1 MRSLRTRLRIS
12 LQLISFTLLT
22 ILIACG
28 EEQKNE
34 KIVVKVNEAVL
45 TKNMLDSALSAK
57 ANSAKLKDEFI
68 NDWIET
74 EVLYQEAVK
83 DGVLD
88 EDEFVTLLNRS
99 KKELAS
105 TFYIKKL
112 LEENEQTPDD
122 DEIAKYFNDYKND
135 FRLKDDLFKLNFMRT
150 AVFDKAVQVRN
161 RIIESSWDKA
171 KDFFRTDS
179 TLTFSS
185 ENLFRDELQSAILL
199 RIINSLMVNETS
211 IVMEIE
217 PGMFSVVQLVAK
229 YPADSIAPYEI
240 EKENARKRLIVL
252 KQKEFVKEHIKKLVA
267 EHNLEIERYTE

>member
-1 MRSLRTRLRIS
+1 MRSLRTHSRIS
-12 LQLISFTLLT
+12 LQLLSFTLITLAV
-22 ILIACG
+22 ACS
-28 EEQKNE
+28 EEQKSE

-105 TFYIKKL
+105 TLYIKKL

-122 DEIAKYFNDYKND
+122 DEVAKYFNDYKND
-135 FRLKDDLFKLNFMRT
+135 FLLKDDLFKLNFMRT
-150 AVFDKAVQVRN
+150 ADFDKAVQARN

-185 ENLFRDELQSAILL
+185 ENLYRDELQSAILL
-199 RIINSLMVNETS
+199 RVVNSLMVNETS

-217 PGMFSVVQLVAK
+217 PGFFSVIQLAAK
-229 YPADSIAPYEI
+229 YPSDSIAPYEI
-240 EKENARKRLIVL
+240 EKENAKKRLLIL

>member
-1 MRSLRTRLRIS
+1 MRSLRTHSRIS
-12 LQLISFTLLT
+12 IQLLSFTLITLAV
-22 ILIACG
+22 ACS
-28 EEQKNE
+28 EEQKSE

-74 EVLYQEAVK
+74 EVLYQEAAK

-88 EDEFVTLLNRS
+88 DDEFVKLLNRS
-99 KKELAS
+99 KKELAG

-112 LEENEQTPDD
+112 LAENEQIPDD
-122 DEIAKYFNDYKND
+122 EEIAKYFNDYKDD
-135 FRLKDDLFKLNFMRT
+135 FRLKDDLFKLNFLRT
-150 AVFDKAVQVRN
+150 NAFDKAVQVRSK
-161 RIIESSWDKA
+161 IVESSWDKA

-185 ENLFRDELQSAILL
+185 ENIYRSELQSAILL
-199 RIINSLMVNETS
+199 RIVNSMMVNEAS
-211 IVMEIE
+211 IVLELE
-217 PGMFSVVQLVAK
+217 PGMFSVVQLAAK
-229 YPADSIAPYEI
+229 FPADSIAPYEI
-240 EKENARKRLIVL
+240 EKENAKRRLIVL
-252 KQKEFVKEHIKKLVA
+252 KQKEFVKEHIKKLVE

>member
-1 MRSLRTRLRIS
+1 MRSLRTRSRIS
-12 LQLISFTLLT
+12 LRLLSFTLITLAV
-22 ILIACG
+22 ACS
-28 EEQKNE
+28 EEQKSE

-74 EVLYQEAVK
+74 EVLYQEAAK

-88 EDEFVTLLNRS
+88 DAEFIKLLNRS
-99 KKELAS
+99 KKELAG

-112 LEENEQTPDD
+112 LSENEQTPDD
-122 DEIAKYFNDYKND
+122 EEIAKYFNDYKDD
-135 FRLKDDLFKLNFMRT
+135 FRLKDDLFKLNFLRT
-150 AVFDKAVQVRN
+150 NAFDKAVQVRSK
-161 RIIESSWDKA
+161 IIESSWNKA

-179 TLTFSS
+179 TLSFSS
-185 ENLFRDELQSAILL
+185 ENIYRSELQPAILL
-199 RIINSLMVNETS
+199 RIVNSLMVNEAS
-211 IVMEIE
+211 IVLEVE
-217 PGMFSVVQLVAK
+217 PGMFSIVQLVAK

-252 KQKEFVKEHIKKLVA
+252 KQKEFVKEHIKKLLE

>member
-1 MRSLRTRLRIS
+1 MRSLRTRSRIS
-12 LQLISFTLLT
+12 LRLLSFTLITLAV
-22 ILIACG
+22 ACS
-28 EEQKNE
+28 EEQKSE

-74 EVLYQEAVK
+74 EVLYQEAAK

-88 EDEFVTLLNRS
+88 DAEFIKLLNRS
-99 KKELAS
+99 KKELAG

-112 LEENEQTPDD
+112 LSENEQTPDD
-122 DEIAKYFNDYKND
+122 EEIAKYFNDYKDD
-135 FRLKDDLFKLNFMRT
+135 FRLKDDLFKLNFLRT
-150 AVFDKAVQVRN
+150 NAFDKAVQVRSK
-161 RIIESSWDKA
+161 IIESSWNKA

-179 TLTFSS
+179 TLSFSS
-185 ENLFRDELQSAILL
+185 ENIYRSELQPAILL
-199 RIINSLMVNETS
+199 RIVNSLMVNEAS
-211 IVMEIE
+211 IVLEVE
-217 PGMFSVVQLVAK
+217 PGMFSIVQLVAK
-229 YPADSIAPYEI
+229 YPADSIAPHEI

-252 KQKEFVKEHIKKLVA
+252 KQKEFVKEHIKKLLE